1 MKKYMESLSSK
12 KFIKDQSL
20 LGHEDIR
27 NKIRILPE
35 LQAFIPPLLS
45 DELVQLEANIRK
57 DGCREALLVWP
68 TTQGTLSKSD
78 DSTPVYVLVDGHN
91 RYGICQKIGADF
103 RVNLVDFPSME
114 AVRNFMLENQLGRRN
129 LTPEQTAYL
138 RGLRYLGE
146 KGQRGKYERQSELTD
161 SSGDTDHKG
170 QNVLYDHDQTGR
182 SEMASKASKPV
193 RGTTTAETLAKQFSV
208 NEKTIKR
215 DAAFAA
221 GLEKLT
227 PALKAEILSGQSG
240 IKKTTIQQLA
250 KSTAADG
257 TIATVDALLP
267 ASTPTPTSAGTTMP
281 MKPRKATKPD
291 DLHAKLRTLI
301 EQLSTSPAN
310 LVALCDDIIACATQI
325 KSGAGKNH

>member
-35 LQAFIPPLLS
+35 LQAFIPPLLP

-68 TTQGTLSKSD
+68 TTEGTLASSD
-78 DSTPVYVLVDGHN
+78 NSTPVYVLVDGHN
-91 RYGICQKIGADF
+91 RYGICQKIGVDF

-146 KGQRGKYERQSELTD
+146 KGQRGKYERQPEPVGSLV
-161 SSGDTDHKG
+161 DTDHKG

-182 SEMASKASKPV
+182 SEMASDELKPA
-193 RGTTTAETLAKQFSV
+193 RGTTTAEALAKQFSV

-227 PALKAEILSGQSG
+227 PALKAEVLSGKSG

-250 KSTAADG
+250 KSTVADG
-257 TIATVDALLP
+257 TIASVDALQP
-267 ASTPTPTSAGTTMP
+267 VSTPTPANADTTAP
-281 MKPRKATKPD
+281 AKLRRAAKPD
-291 DLHAKLRTLI
+291 ALHAKLRTLVD
-301 EQLSTSPAN
+301 QLGASPTN
-310 LVALCDDIIACATQI
+310 LVAICDDIIACATRI
-325 KSGAGKNH
+325 KSGASENH